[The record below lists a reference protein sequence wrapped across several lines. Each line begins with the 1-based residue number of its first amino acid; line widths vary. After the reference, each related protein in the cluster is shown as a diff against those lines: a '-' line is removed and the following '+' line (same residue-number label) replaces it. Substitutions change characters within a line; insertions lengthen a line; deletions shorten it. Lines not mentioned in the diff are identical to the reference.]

1 MMLIS
6 KSKAN
11 ISINVEFLIFVRLA
25 DINEKIY
32 WNKYRIKKYK
42 PKKFWY
48 ALIIEFSL
56 YSIKPNNIKK
66 NFPCRYSNREDD
78 NDDVIY
84 LLFIW
89 STGILWKF
97 LIGTGYK
104 HYIP

>member
-25 DINEKIY
+25 DINEKIC
-32 WNKYRIKKYK
+32 WNKYRIKKL
-42 PKKFWY
+42 WY

-56 YSIKPNNIKK
+56 YSIKANNIKK
-66 NFPCRYSNREDD
+66 NFPSRYSNREDD